1 MAKRMLI
8 DASHPEEVRV
18 VVLDGNRLEEF
29 DFETSSKKQLKGNV
43 YLAKV
48 TRVEPSLQAAFVEY
62 GGNRHGFLAFGEVH
76 PDYFRIPIADR
87 ERLIAEIEAE
97 TAKANG
103 EGSERRERRSAA
115 VGDEGGDAE
124 PADEADARAADPPE
138 EERPAPPPSRP
149 RRTRRRRRSPAAGAP
164 DTDRD
169 AGPATPPETDATG
182 PGAPAADGLGAAP
195 PDAGPA
201 QTDAAAP
208 SAAADPDPNVE
219 PAGVDIPI
227 TVVDASAPD
236 AEAPADP
243 AQPADEAAD
252 PPAVTAGAE
261 TGTDSA
267 DPAAAEA
274 RSDEPVAEGADGA
287 VPLEPVAEAVP
298 DDAEP
303 AVPATEE
310 AVPPHG
316 AVSEEGAETP
326 VSSPAP
332 SVADVSPVAGVAEV
346 GGLPASPD
354 DVEPVGTGPAPPSG
368 SGARPGGGDDGGDG
382 DGHADGDAD
391 TPKDPPKSIAMA
403 VDQDK
408 TLVVSEPVTPAETG
422 SDPDRDGAATPE
434 AATEDAAGVTAPPA
448 EPAPAPPAGD
458 EAAVVAEMQA
468 VPSAA
473 GPDGDTGAASARI
486 GGDDAGAETGDRG
499 AGTESGSTP
508 ADLLTDGV
516 PVPIDTRDTS
526 DDPDDGGD
534 EDTGPEPEPPEPDG
548 TDEESYETVGG
559 DEAEES
565 QLKRRMLHNR
575 LTRSYKIQEVI
586 KRRQIMLVQV
596 NKEERGNKG
605 AALTSYLSLAG
616 RYCVLMPNT
625 PKGGGISRK
634 IANPKDRKKMK
645 EILSDLD
652 VPDGMAVILRTAGLE
667 RTRAEIKRDFEYL
680 LRLWDSIRETTLQ
693 STAPALIHEEA
704 NLIKRAIRDLYT
716 RDVDEV
722 LVAGEDGY
730 RIAKDFMKML
740 MPSHAK
746 KVQQYRDAIP
756 LLQRYQVESQI
767 DALHNPTV
775 QLKSGGY
782 IVINPTEALVAIDVN
797 SGRSTKERNIEET
810 AYKTN
815 LEAAEEIARQL
826 RLRDLA
832 GLIVIDFIDM
842 EDDRHNAAVERKL
855 KEAMKQDRARV
866 QIGKISGFG
875 LLELSRQRL
884 RPSLMEAHFEVCA
897 ACKGTGVV
905 RSLPSAA
912 LAVLR
917 AIEEEGL
924 RGRASEVT
932 VQTPTAIALYI
943 LNQKRDAL
951 LEIEARYGM
960 RVQVEGDD
968 TIQHPDYRIHR
979 SKARSDDDAGPAVD
993 AARLFDDQRPT
1004 PDLAEDEEAEA
1015 VDTAEPEGEPGD
1027 EDERGRRRRRRR
1039 RRRGRDRSEEALA
1052 DQGNDDDA
1060 GADDDDDIADE
1071 ADASEESAEMSDE
1084 DGDLGD
1090 SGRRRRGRRGGRRR
1104 SGGRRGDEGGEEPQA
1119 DEPVAAAEEAGG
1131 GPATTTAP
1139 EAAAEPIEPGDAP
1152 KRRRVRRRRRTA
1164 EPGAEVEPT
1173 GVDAAGTE
1181 AAEPAAAAPGPDAVV
1196 APTEQ
1201 DAGPGE
1207 AEPEAVGDGAAPV
1220 AAGDRSPAE
1229 SEDSADTEPA
1239 TDSTDTEPA
1248 TDSAALPDEPEP
1260 GVAAVNQPP
1269 EKPRRGW
1276 WQRLTGG

>member
-103 EGSERRERRSAA
+103 EGGERPQRRSPATDDA
-115 VGDEGGDAE
+115 GADAE
-124 PADEADARAADPPE
+124 PAAEADTQATDQPE
-138 EERPAPPPSRP
+138 EEATTPSPSRP
-149 RRTRRRRRSPAAGAP
+149 RRTRRRRRSPATGAADADAGAGP
-164 DTDRD
+164 TTASDTAT
-169 AGPATPPETDATG
+169 AGTDAS
-182 PGAPAADGLGAAP
+182 PAEAAETAAAEGSAVP
-195 PDAGPA
+195 
-201 QTDAAAP
+201 TDAAAP
-208 SAAADPDPNVE
+208 SGPAGRASAAE
-219 PAGVDIPI
+219 PAGIEIPI
-227 TVVDASAPD
+227 TVVDASAPQTD
-236 AEAPADP
+236 APTEPAEPVTAIPEAQSDAGAVGSGPGPEAPTAAGVEERAGGAPDGGDPVAPADEL
-243 AQPADEAAD
+243 AG
-252 PPAVTAGAE
+252 PPAVDGPRPDAERPVPSTAP
-261 TGTDSA
+261 SA
-267 DPAAAEA
+267 PDTPPAATTPAA
-274 RSDEPVAEGADGA
+274 TTHTDESA
-287 VPLEPVAEAVP
+287 
-298 DDAEP
+298 AEP
-303 AVPATEE
+303 SDQADRPTTD
-310 AVPPHG
+310 PI
-316 AVSEEGAETP
+316 
-326 VSSPAP
+326 PAP
-332 SVADVSPVAGVAEV
+332 GNA
-346 GGLPASPD
+346 
-354 DVEPVGTGPAPPSG
+354 TGS
-368 SGARPGGGDDGGDG
+368 
-382 DGHADGDAD
+382 ADGDNRD
-391 TPKDPPKSIAMA
+391 DGRPDSPPDPPKSIAMA

-408 TLVVSEPVTPAETG
+408 DLVVSEPVTPAEAE
-422 SDPDRDGAATPE
+422 SDADRDVAAKPGPADDEASRRGAPESEPAAVPSIDQPAALETEPEAAPVAPEPDRDAGAPLQEVGA
-434 AATEDAAGVTAPPA
+434 
-448 EPAPAPPAGD
+448 D
-458 EAAVVAEMQA
+458 EA
-468 VPSAA
+468 
-473 GPDGDTGAASARI
+473 
-486 GGDDAGAETGDRG
+486 DDERDN
-499 AGTESGSTP
+499 
-508 ADLLTDGV
+508 
-516 PVPIDTRDTS
+516 RDTTRGRASTRVDRSADSVPALIDAFDRS
-526 DDPDDGGD
+526 DEREDGGD
-534 EDTGPEPEPPEPDG
+534 QDTGPEPEPPEPNG

-645 EILSDLD
+645 EILSDLE

-667 RTRAEIKRDFEYL
+667 RTKAEIKRDFEYL

-746 KVQQYRDAIP
+746 KVQQYRDPIP

-782 IVINPTEALVAIDVN
+782 VVINPTEALVAIDVN

-866 QIGKISGFG
+866 QIGRISGFG

-884 RPSLMEAHFEVCA
+884 RPSLMEAHFEVCG
-897 ACKGTGVV
+897 ACKGTGVI

-912 LAVLR
+912 LTVLR

-924 RGRASEVT
+924 RGRASEIT
-932 VQTPTAIALYI
+932 VQTPTTIALYI

-968 TIQHPDYRIHR
+968 TIQHPDYRIHK
-979 SKARSDDDAGPAVD
+979 SKARSEEDAGPAVD

-1004 PDLAEDEEAEA
+1004 PDLAEDEEPEAAET
-1015 VDTAEPEGEPGD
+1015 VETDGEPGG

-1039 RRRGRDRSEEALA
+1039 RRRGRDRSEDALA
-1052 DQGNDDDA
+1052 DEGNDDDA
-1060 GADDDDDIADE
+1060 GADDDDDTVDE
-1071 ADASEESAEMSDE
+1071 ADASEEGDETADE
-1084 DGDLGD
+1084 DGDAG
-1090 SGRRRRGRRGGRRR
+1090 SAARRRRGRRGGRRR
-1104 SGGRRGDEGGEEPQA
+1104 SGNRRGDEGGDEPQGDQA
-1119 DEPVAAAEEAGG
+1119 AVAAQEAGG
-1131 GPATTTAP
+1131 GAADIATA
-1139 EAAAEPIEPGDAP
+1139 EATSEQAEAGDTP
-1152 KRRRVRRRRRTA
+1152 KRRRVRRRRRA
-1164 EPGAEVEPT
+1164 SEPGGEGEQAGAEVS
-1173 GVDAAGTE
+1173 AGTG
-1181 AAEPAAAAPGPDAVV
+1181 AAEAGQEPAPSASASDDAAAPTEEDASPS
-1196 APTEQ
+1196 A
-1201 DAGPGE
+1201 
-1207 AEPEAVGDGAAPV
+1207 AEPEAVGDDGVPVPDGERSATKPQETIETEPGSESV
-1220 AAGDRSPAE
+1220 AA
-1229 SEDSADTEPA
+1229 SE
-1239 TDSTDTEPA
+1239 
-1248 TDSAALPDEPEP
+1248 EPEP
-1260 GVAAVNQPP
+1260 GVAALNRPP
-1269 EKPRRGW
+1269 ERPRRGW